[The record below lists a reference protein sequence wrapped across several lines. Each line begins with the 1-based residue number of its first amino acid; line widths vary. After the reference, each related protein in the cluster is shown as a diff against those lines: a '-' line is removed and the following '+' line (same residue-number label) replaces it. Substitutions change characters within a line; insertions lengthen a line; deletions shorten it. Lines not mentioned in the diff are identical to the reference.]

1 MKLFKFLLIAMMGS
15 LFLYSCGNDDDG
27 VVVITDPDMEDMDM
41 SLPFENGLLIT
52 NQGLAAPGFGSV
64 SYVDAGFTTATNDI
78 YQDVNM
84 DNLGT
89 TVRSMEFVG
98 DLAYIVST
106 ESNRITIVNRFT
118 FEEVARIETGLEN
131 PRYFIE
137 ADGKGYVSNWGDPT
151 VATDDYIAVIDLTSN
166 TVTGTIPVGEGPER
180 MLFNRFNIYVINTG
194 GTGIN
199 NIVTVIDPDADAI
212 ITTIAIGDAPNSIQL
227 DGNGNIWVLAGGSPA
242 STGNETMGTLS
253 RINPANNQVTTSFV
267 FGLQDHP
274 DYLNISGDD
283 LYYYLDGE
291 VFKASASNFTI
302 PATSE
307 ISGVDFFN
315 MVLVGNTTLVGCN
328 TGTATSNGNIGVY
341 SLLDNTLRTT
351 LDVGIIPGNVYVNP

>member
-1 MKLFKFLLIAMMGS
+1 MKLFKFLLITMIGS

-27 VVVITDPDMEDMDM
+27 IVVITDPDMEDMTP
-41 SLPFENGLLIT
+41 PFDDGFLIT
-52 NQGLAAPGFGSV
+52 NQGPAAPGFGSV
-64 SYVDAGFTTATNDI
+64 SYTDNGFTTVTNDI
-78 YQDVNM
+78 YQDVNA

-89 TVRSMEFVG
+89 TVRSMEFAG
-98 DLAYIVST
+98 NLAYVVST
-106 ESNRITIVNRFT
+106 ESNRITVVNRFT

-137 ADGKGYVSNWGDPT
+137 ADGKGYVSNWGDP
-151 VATDDYIAVIDLTSN
+151 ADSTDDFIAVIDLTSN
-166 TVTGTIPVGEGPER
+166 TVSGTIPVGEGPER

-194 GTGIN
+194 GTGMN
-199 NIVTVIDPDADAI
+199 NIVTVIDPDVDAI
-212 ITTIAIGDAPNSIQL
+212 ITTIAVGDAPNSIQL
-227 DGNGNIWVLAGGSPA
+227 DGNGSIWVLAGGNPA

-253 RINPANNQVTTSFV
+253 RINPANNQVTNSFV

-307 ISGVDFFN
+307 ISGVNFFN
-315 MVLVGNTTLVGCN
+315 MTLVNNATLVGCN
-328 TGTATSNGNIGVY
+328 AGTTTSNGSIGVY
-341 SLLDNTLRTT
+341 NLLDNTLTRT
-351 LDVGIIPGNVYVNP
+351 LDVGIIPGNIYINP